1 MVSNDVWG
9 FPAEAIRAFGQVLVG
24 FVHEPSLEVTE
35 RVQVGNQ
42 LDEALLAVLVDC
54 PYFFARKRR
63 GFLPDCL
70 MITKGEGVLDVEL
83 EFVETKFGQQ
93 VDQTKDCFH
102 GGNLASAYV
111 EHESSSC
118 EDRAIFD
125 FDARET
131 SGGRFSLHQPRKG
144 GEGSE
149 NSCFLA
155 CGNGNAIWR
164 NSQFIGFGAG
174 ENFLSDHEVRVSE
187 ISYLRETDPFGKK
200 TDCLFEG
207 IFFRPPTWKGGQGK
221 GSGSLDRLLRS
232 GENVF

>member
-1 MVSNDVWG
+1 
-9 FPAEAIRAFGQVLVG
+9 
-24 FVHEPSLEVTE
+24 
-35 RVQVGNQ
+35 
-42 LDEALLAVLVDC
+42 
-54 PYFFARKRR
+54 
-63 GFLPDCL
+63 
-70 MITKGEGVLDVEL
+70 MITKGEGVLDVKL
-83 EFVETKFGQQ
+83 QFVETKFGQQ

-111 EHESSSC
+111 EHETSSY
-118 EDRAIFD
+118 EDRTIFD
-125 FDARET
+125 FDAGKT
-131 SGGRFSLHQPRKG
+131 SGGRFSLHQLRKG

-174 ENFLSDHEVRVSE
+174 ENFLFDHEVSVSG
-187 ISYLRETDPFGKK
+187 IRCLGDADPFGKK

-207 IFFRPPTWKGGQGK
+207 IFFRPPTWNGRQGK

-232 GENVF
+232 GKNVF